1 MIALPSLRQLGYL
14 VALAQYL
21 NFTRAPAACV
31 VTQSTLSSGLKELE
45 ATLGASLVE
54 RDRQT
59 VLMTPLGVEVVERAR
74 RVLAPGRGPGPPAG
88 GPGRTAGGRRR

>member
-21 NFTRAPAACV
+21 NFTRAAAACF

-54 RDRQT
+54 RD
-59 VLMTPLGVEVVERAR
+59 LGNS
-74 RVLAPGRGPGPPAG
+74 RGFAG
-88 GPGRTAGGRRR
+88 SPSCRSPCQQPCHCQ